1 MNPKTTDEKIDEIHD
16 KVNQIWQGLYGIPGT
31 AEDGLCSDYKTTKED
46 YYKFKATVIRV
57 FSFLVGAGILT
68 GGVLQLIKLF

>member
-31 AEDGLCSDYKTTKED
+31 SDEGMCKDYKTTKDD
-46 YYKFKATVIRV
+46 YYKFKGLVIRV
-57 FSFLVGAGILT
+57 FSFIVGAGILS
-68 GGVLQLIKLF
+68 GGIIELIKIF